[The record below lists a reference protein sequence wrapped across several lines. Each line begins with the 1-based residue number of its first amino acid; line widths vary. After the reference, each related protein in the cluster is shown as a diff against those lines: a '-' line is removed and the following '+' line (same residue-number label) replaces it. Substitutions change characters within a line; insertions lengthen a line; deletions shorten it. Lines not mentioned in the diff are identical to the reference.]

1 VSQLGIFNFTSKQRD
16 VRQHQAEQASALMA
30 ASQPVVRVY
39 FIVGLGT
46 ICAILLIGE
55 YETADCIS
63 HIVIQYLRRV

>member
-1 VSQLGIFNFTSKQRD
+1 
-16 VRQHQAEQASALMA
+16 MA
-30 ASQPVVRVY
+30 ASQPAARVR

-63 HIVIQYLRRV
+63 HIVRQYLWRV